1 MLVSCD
7 ATTLS
12 PSELALLLNP
22 RMLAIV
28 NDPLALQ
35 AKRLRT
41 MAGVPAAAA
50 TRLGFTSCPP
60 PGVAPLARQTWSFRG
75 ATVTSLESKY
85 VRSQVLFCALSV
97 F

>member
-12 PSELALLLNP
+12 ESELALLVNP

-41 MAGVPAAAA
+41 SSGVPAAAA
-50 TRLGFTSCPP
+50 TYLDFTSCPP
-60 PGVAPLARQTWSFRG
+60 PGVAPLTRQTWSVHG
-75 ATVTSLESKY
+75 ATITSLETK
-85 VRSQVLFCALSV
+85 
-97 F
+97 